1 MTSPESALH
10 VEVLDDEIVITLSGT
25 SYAVTY
31 YRATAFS
38 SAASHQVPL
47 GRRGSR
53 CPNDASRVSRSRL
66 EACQRQGARAGVD
79 SVAFSRRGGASHAL
93 RPTRAEDYLKIIAS
107 VRCWTPLLS
116 GHGWLAR
123 RPHLPCAQCSLP
135 ILFLRR
141 LKVRRLDG
149 HHLDGGSRLRRH
161 ENYRRNSMVSRKR

>member
-31 YRATAFS
+31 YRATAFPQRLLTK
-38 SAASHQVPL
+38 SHSGGEDHDAPMTQAEFH
-47 GRRGSR
+47 GRAWRLA
-53 CPNDASRVSRSRL
+53 NDK
-66 EACQRQGARAGVD
+66 ARELVD
-79 SVAFSRRGGASHAL
+79 SVGFSRRGGASHAL

-161 ENYRRNSMVSRKR
+161 ENYGRNSMVSRKR